1 MDIFA
6 DNWLPLTSWI
16 FNKFSTDKLNVLFLI
31 YRFDE
36 VHFGQFTNFFMKNQF
51 FYDVNPPL
59 GKLLFAL
66 AGNTSHREGMIYHC
80 SYTQLKQL

>member
-1 MDIFA
+1 MCY
-6 DNWLPLTSWI
+6 S
-16 FNKFSTDKLNVLFLI
+16 SGKLNVLFLI

-36 VHFGQFTNFFMKNQF
+36 VHFGQFTNMFMKNQF

-66 AGNTSHREGMIYHC
+66 AGNVHVSHYSIKCINFFNYH
-80 SYTQLKQL
+80 

>member
-1 MDIFA
+1 MC
-6 DNWLPLTSWI
+6 
-16 FNKFSTDKLNVLFLI
+16 LI

-66 AGNTSHREGMIYHC
+66 AGNTSHREGMNDHR
-80 SYTQLKQL
+80 SYT